1 MAATAVAANAYRSV
15 STCAAAPS
23 RLRLRRPVAPGAPG
37 TPGAP
42 VAPMALC
49 VPGAR
54 SVLFARAISHVAA
67 RLTQTPASA
76 TPSMTG
82 PVTAAGVMSLRTA
95 Q

>member
-1 MAATAVAANAYRSV
+1 
-15 STCAAAPS
+15 
-23 RLRLRRPVAPGAPG
+23 
-37 TPGAP
+37 
-42 VAPMALC
+42 MALC